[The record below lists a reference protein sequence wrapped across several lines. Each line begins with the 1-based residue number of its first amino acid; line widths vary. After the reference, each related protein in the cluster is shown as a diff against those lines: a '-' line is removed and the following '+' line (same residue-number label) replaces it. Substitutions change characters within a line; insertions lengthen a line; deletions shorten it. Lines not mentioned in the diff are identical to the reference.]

1 LDLVE
6 QWLTEAGL
14 TVDIIKPH
22 LGQIVP
28 GAIPAAY
35 AGLIAL
41 GGTMGAHD
49 DEEFDWLTPERALMK
64 DAIAQDF
71 PFIGICLGAQILAT
85 AVDGQSVR
93 TPKPEAGLVEVQ
105 ISEEVSDDQLFGK
118 LAGQKLRVTGWH
130 QDYIVNLPDEAVL
143 IASTP
148 ECPVHAFRMGKNV
161 YGMQFHPEVRTQ
173 TVQDWATPNDS
184 VLKKLG
190 KSPQEAVAEVEAVH
204 PELVKTWQPVFQR
217 WAKLVLDSHAEELRA
232 N

>member
-1 LDLVE
+1 
-6 QWLTEAGL
+6 
-14 TVDIIKPH
+14 
-22 LGQIVP
+22 
-28 GAIPAAY
+28 
-35 AGLIAL
+35 
-41 GGTMGAHD
+41 
-49 DEEFDWLTPERALMK
+49 MK

-204 PELVKTWQPVFQR
+204 PELVKAWQPVFQR